1 MNGVEAIRRCAV
13 CGKKIIAERIRRWP
27 HVRTHDEICSME
39 WNRRWQEDREN
50 MECRLPLRPRVGIA
64 LDG

>member
-27 HVRTHDEICSME
+27 QVRTHDDICSME
-39 WNRRWQEDREN
+39 LRRRRESEDPPTAQ
-50 MECRLPLRPRVGIA
+50 LY
-64 LDG
+64 DG